1 MPFATRCPVCA
12 SPYLTLHIDGVDEEL
27 TLANVGSSRTKLSHG
42 RILRCGN
49 CRFAF
54 RAFRPTEDELA
65 QLYANADVTAYER
78 ELPYRKRTALTYHR
92 IVSRHF
98 PTPGSILDIG
108 CASGFFLK
116 GMADAGWKVC
126 GIEPSAAQFQL
137 ARETL
142 GPDAFLLNTTLQE
155 AQLTCRFDAITFWD
169 VLEHMSEPVS
179 FLACCASLLKPDGRV
194 FFTVPN
200 IDSWIARLMGNR
212 WPMLLAEHV
221 NHFTPKSVR
230 LCCERG
236 GLGIENIGL
245 RAVNFSV
252 DYVFYRLGQHSIKG
266 MNSVRKALSLTGMGR
281 LCLPVYMGDMVCR
294 ARLSGTRAVPSGT
307 RQ

>member
-1 MPFATRCPVCA
+1 MPLASQCPVCA
-12 SPYLTLHIDGVDEEL
+12 SQRLALHIDGVDEEL
-27 TLANVGSSRTKLSHG
+27 TLASVGSSRTKLSHG
-42 RILRCGN
+42 RILRCGDCN
-49 CRFAF
+49 FAF
-54 RAFRPTEDELA
+54 RPFRPTEDELA
-65 QLYANADVTAYER
+65 QLYTNADVTAYER
-78 ELPYRKRTALTYHR
+78 ELPYRVRTALTYR
-92 IVSRHF
+92 RMVSRHF

-116 GMADAGWKVC
+116 AMADAGWKVY
-126 GIEPSAAQFQL
+126 GIEPSEAQFQM

-142 GPDAFLLNTTLQE
+142 GPDTFLLNTTLQQ

-169 VLEHMSEPVS
+169 VLEHMSERVP
-179 FLACCASLLKPDGRV
+179 FLASCASLLKPNGRV

-221 NHFTPKSVR
+221 NHFNPKSVR

-236 GLGIENIGL
+236 GLHIENLGL

-252 DYVFYRLGQHSIKG
+252 DYVFYRLGQHGFKG
-266 MNSVRKALSLTGMGR
+266 MNSLRKGLSLTGMGR

-294 ARLSGTRAVPSGT
+294 AGRAAP
-307 RQ
+307 